1 MSSHHDSGKSEKLTR
16 QEMID
21 FRLRLAGWNVDDR
34 TQVIPEF
41 YTAGINMVQEEK
53 AGYGKKEFCDYV
65 LLGKDGKPVAV
76 VEAKKSSVDAEVGR
90 EQARQYCLSLEAKTG
105 RLPFCFYTN
114 GQEIFFWDIGNY
126 PPRKVM
132 GFPRLEDLERFAYL
146 RANRKNL
153 AEEFINTQIA
163 GRDYQVMAIR
173 SILEAIESR
182 KKRFLLV
189 MATGTGKT
197 RTCIAIVDALMRAGW
212 VERTLFL
219 VDRVEL
225 REQALDA
232 FKEYL
237 PNEPRWPN
245 ENEKNVALDRRIY
258 VSTYPAMLNIIHG
271 EDSPFSPHFFDLV
284 VIDESHRSIYNTYQE
299 ILTYFNTITLGLT
312 ATPTAIID
320 HNTFELFDE
329 EDELP
334 TYAFT
339 YEEAVGHVP
348 PYLCDF
354 QVMKIVSRFQEK
366 GINART
372 ISLEDQLKLIRE
384 GKEVEEIN
392 YEGSELEKTVTNRGT
407 NALIV
412 REFMEECI
420 KDATGVLPGKTIF
433 FCSTKAHARRIEQIF
448 DSLYPEYAGEL
459 ARVMV
464 SDDPR
469 VHGKGGLLYQFKNS
483 DLPRIAISV
492 DMLDTGI
499 DIREVV
505 NLVFAKPVYSYTKFW
520 QMIGRGTRLL
530 EEDKLKPWCTQ
541 KDVFLILDCWDNF
554 EYFKLNP
561 KGKELIPQVPLPVKL
576 VEMRLVKLRKALEL
590 HEMEIVEKE
599 AAKLREQIAALPAQS
614 IVVRD
619 AEKSL
624 DRLNEAG
631 FWENL
636 TFEKIEFISRE
647 IQPLFRAF
655 QVEDAKAM
663 RFERDVVELGLAL
676 MNKDKKKFETLKDS
690 IVERISE
697 LPLTVNVVAA
707 RKDFIRQCQ
716 TPHFWNTISEE
727 KLQELLV
734 TIAPLM
740 KFHETVPM
748 KGMVHYNLKDVV
760 SQKEY
765 VEFGPAHE
773 AIGIAKY
780 RELVE
785 QKVQE
790 ALKVNPILLRLK
802 TEGHISETEAGE
814 LAEQLSREHPYI
826 TVDLLRKAYNNP
838 KAKFE
843 QFIRHILGMER
854 LESFPEMVAGA
865 FDVFIREHG
874 SLNSKQLRF
883 LDLLRRVLT
892 EKGRVE
898 KKDLIGPP
906 FTRVHPDGVLA
917 VFSAKEIDE
926 IIMLIQRIAA

>member
-1 MSSHHDSGKSEKLTR
+1 
-16 QEMID
+16 MID
-21 FRLRLAGWNVDDR
+21 FRLRLAGWNVNDR

-53 AGYGKKEFCDYV
+53 SGYGKKEFCDYV

-173 SILEAIESR
+173 SILEAIENR

-212 VERTLFL
+212 IERTLFL

-258 VSTYPAMLNIIHG
+258 VSTYPAMLNIIHS

-420 KDATGVLPGKTIF
+420 KDTTGVLPGKTIF

-469 VHGKGGLLYQFKNS
+469 VHGKGGLLHQFKNS

-576 VEMRLVKLRKALEL
+576 VEMRLAKLRKAFEL
-590 HEMEIVEKE
+590 HETRIVEKE

-624 DRLNEAG
+624 DQLNEAG

-727 KLQELLV
+727 KLEELLV

-826 TVDLLRKAYNNP
+826 TVDLLRKVYNNP